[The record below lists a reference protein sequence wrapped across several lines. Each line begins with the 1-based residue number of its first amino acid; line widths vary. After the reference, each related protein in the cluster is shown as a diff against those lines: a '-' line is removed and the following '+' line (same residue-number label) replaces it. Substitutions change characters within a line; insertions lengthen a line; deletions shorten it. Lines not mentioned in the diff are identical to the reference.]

1 MGNVVADHL
10 SHLEKGNDIEEP
22 IKIDE
27 YLSDGQMLIVDASL
41 PWYVDIVNYFTCN
54 VIPPELNSRQK
65 KNFLHDMKCY

>member
-1 MGNVVADHL
+1 MGNVVADHR

-27 YLSDGQMLIVDASL
+27 YFLDEQLLIVDASL
-41 PWYVDIVNYFTCN
+41 QWYVDMVNYLACN

-65 KNFLHDMKCY
+65 KNFLHDVRCY